1 MTKIISKINEIEKRI
16 PVKKM
21 NKVLIFFEQVNENNK
36 LLVREIRTKKKKI
49 QITNKQIRE
58 VTLHSLQIVKR

>member
-1 MTKIISKINEIEKRI
+1 MTKIISKINETEKRI

-36 LLVREIRTKKKKI
+36 LLVREIRTKKRRYKLPI
-49 QITNKQIRE
+49 NK
-58 VTLHSLQIVKR
+58 

>member
-1 MTKIISKINEIEKRI
+1 MIKIISKINEIEKRI
-16 PVKKM
+16 PVEKM

-36 LLVREIRTKKKKI
+36 LLVRQIRTRKEKI